1 MIIWEDEAIIL
12 SSVNYSE
19 TSLIL
24 KVFTKKHG
32 VQKGF
37 IKGAKSK
44 KKSNIYDTGNYVNIS
59 YKARTEDML
68 GTFSA
73 DLMQACPL
81 IYLKD
86 LKRFSCVISIINLL
100 EFCLLENEV
109 ENELYI
115 YSNSLI
121 HKIFTF
127 EEEWIEEYIRWEVFL
142 LKKVGFGLELSKCVL
157 SNKKENLKYISPK
170 SGCAVNALEGKKW
183 ENQLLRLPKFLISQ
197 DKASKS
203 QLIDGFKI
211 TTTFLRKFS
220 NSINKTLPF
229 TRSNF
234 IDNILN

>member
-24 KVFTKKHG
+24 KVFTKKYG

-44 KKSNIYDTGNYVNIS
+44 KKCNIYDTGNYVSIS

-68 GTFSA
+68 GTFTV
-73 DLMQACPL
+73 DLMKAYPL

-115 YSNSLI
+115 YTNSLI

-142 LKKVGFGLELSKCVL
+142 LKKVGFGLELSKCVV

-170 SGCAVNALEGKKW
+170 SGCAVNAQEGKKW
-183 ENQLLRLPKFLISQ
+183 ENKLLKLPRFLISQ
-197 DKASKS
+197 DKASKG
-203 QLIDGFKI
+203 QLIDGFRI

>member
-1 MIIWEDEAIIL
+1 MVSNPPLKAPKTKPHIL
-12 SSVNYSE
+12 S
-19 TSLIL
+19 
-24 KVFTKKHG
+24 
-32 VQKGF
+32 
-37 IKGAKSK
+37 
-44 KKSNIYDTGNYVNIS
+44 NIS
-59 YKARTEDML
+59 TPFNSNLGDNQFDIMLVMIKVIKNGKPNARKST
-68 GTFSA
+68 
-73 DLMQACPL
+73 
-81 IYLKD
+81 II
-86 LKRFSCVISIINLL
+86 SCD
-100 EFCLLENEV
+100 
-109 ENELYI
+109 I

-121 HKIFTF
+121 HKILSF

-234 IDNILN
+234 IDSILTKQ